1 MAEGTEEANTAG
13 HRYEAVARALEEA
26 IEAGVHGPGDRLP
39 GVRKLAAQF
48 GVSVS
53 TVVAAEHLLEDRGL
67 IEARPRSGYYVR
79 RHPWQPPER
88 PATSAPEGEPVP
100 VTGQALVL
108 RVVQAASEP
117 EVVQMG
123 AAVPHADF
131 LPARGLRRAF
141 AGVPARWGGRE
152 LAYAFPPGPAEL
164 RQAIARRM
172 ADAGCQISP
181 EEVVVT
187 NGAQEALVLSLR
199 AVTEPGDVVAIE
211 SPTFYGILQAIE
223 GLGLRA
229 LEIPTDPDEGIAPEA
244 LALALDQWPVKA
256 ALLMPNF
263 GNPLGHCA
271 GDERKRALVE
281 LLEDRGVPL
290 IEDDVYGDLPFEP
303 PRPWAAK
310 AFETR
315 GGVLYCGSFSK
326 TLSPGLRVG
335 WAVPGRFRD
344 RLEYLKYATSS
355 STPAWPGLAVADFL
369 ERGGYDRYLRRARGD
384 YARAVDRVSRAV
396 VRHFPPG
403 TRQTRPAGGFVLWLE
418 LPEAVDALA
427 LYRRALEEGISVAP
441 GPMFSPTGKFRNHL
455 RLNCAQPWDARLER
469 ALARLGEVVRGMVA

>member
-1 MAEGTEEANTAG
+1 
-13 HRYEAVARALEEA
+13 
-26 IEAGVHGPGDRLP
+26 
-39 GVRKLAAQF
+39 
-48 GVSVS
+48 
-53 TVVAAEHLLEDRGL
+53 
-67 IEARPRSGYYVR
+67 
-79 RHPWQPPER
+79 
-88 PATSAPEGEPVP
+88 
-100 VTGQALVL
+100 
-108 RVVQAASEP
+108 
-117 EVVQMG
+117 
-123 AAVPHADF
+123 
-131 LPARGLRRAF
+131 
-141 AGVPARWGGRE
+141 
-152 LAYAFPPGPAEL
+152 
-164 RQAIARRM
+164 M
-172 ADAGCQISP
+172 ADAGCQITP

-187 NGAQEALVLSLR
+187 NGAQEALALSLR

-211 SPTFYGILQAIE
+211 SPTFYGLLQAIE
-223 GLGLRA
+223 ALGLRA
-229 LEIPTDPDEGIAPEA
+229 LEIPTDPDEGIVPEA

-290 IEDDVYGDLPFEP
+290 IEDDVYGDLAFEG
-303 PRPWAAK
+303 PRPWAAR

-344 RLEYLKYATSS
+344 RVEYLKYSGSS
-355 STPAWPGLAVADFL
+355 STPAWPGLAVTDFL
-369 ERGGYDRYLRRARGD
+369 ERGGYDRYLRRVRGD

-396 VRHFPPG
+396 ARHFPSG

-427 LYRRALEEGISVAP
+427 LYRRALGEGISIAP
-441 GPMFSPTGKFRNHL
+441 GPLFSPTGKYRHHL
-455 RLNCAQPWDARLER
+455 RLNCAQPWGARLER
-469 ALARLGEVVRGMVA
+469 ALARLGAMAREAAA